1 MDPVT
6 AGKKKRKN
14 ESFLELLIKE
24 FAKETDPEKRRKILD
39 YIKYVE
45 KTQ

>member
-1 MDPVT
+1 MDPAT
-6 AGKKKRKN
+6 AGNKKRKN
-14 ESFLELLIKE
+14 EDFLELLIKE

-39 YIKYVE
+39 YIEYIE